1 MFFKGKKSLRHRL
14 IFFYVLPG
22 QILVE
27 KVKTFPSML
36 YDRALDSERLASY
49 MMEVVGT
56 TKILDEEV
64 VAVFLKRYCK

>member
-1 MFFKGKKSLRHRL
+1 M
-14 IFFYVLPG
+14 LPG